1 MAWLIAGDLLGVLVL
16 LPLLARALIALE
28 GSLHAINETVD
39 RIVVECRLIPA
50 TLDGVSGLAETQ
62 MLTGAGSSGI
72 VRYSEELVP
81 LIRTDA
87 NGSAR

>member
-28 GSLHAINETVD
+28 GSLQAINKTVD
-39 RIVVECRLIPA
+39 QIVVECRLIPA
-50 TLDGVSGLAETQ
+50 TLDRVSGLAETQ

-72 VRYSEELVP
+72 VRYCEELVP
-81 LIRTDA
+81 LMRTDA
-87 NGSAR
+87 NGSLG